1 MKTNILRWLF
11 LVVICITMISCQQ
24 TYDESINY
32 QATIVYQ
39 TKVVKIGGYEPKID
53 SITKI
58 EKIQIYDINKDDEI
72 IVNANTITT
81 YNGRQFI
88 TMIEIQSNNSNKT
101 NIVID
106 WFKEDLLEYDTNIQY
121 KIINTIVNLN

>member
-11 LVVICITMISCQQ
+11 LAVIGMTMISCQS
-24 TYDESINY
+24 TCDESINC

-39 TKVVKIGGYEPKID
+39 TKVVKIGGYEPKVD
-53 SITKI
+53 SVTKI

-72 IVNANTITT
+72 IANANTITT
-81 YNGRQFI
+81 CNRRQFI

-106 WFKEDLLEYDTNIQY
+106 WFKEGVLQYDSNIQY
-121 KIINTIVNLN
+121 KIINTRIDF

>member
-11 LVVICITMISCQQ
+11 LVVIGMTMISCQS
-24 TYDESINY
+24 TYNESINC

-39 TKVVKIGGYEPKID
+39 TKVVKIGGYEPKVD
-53 SITKI
+53 SVTKI
-58 EKIQIYDINKDDEI
+58 EKIQICDINKDDEI
-72 IVNANTITT
+72 IANANTITIC
-81 YNGRQFI
+81 NGRQFI

-106 WFKEDLLEYDTNIQY
+106 WFKEGVLQYDSNIQY
-121 KIINTIVNLN
+121 KIINTRIDF

>member
-1 MKTNILRWLF
+1 MKTNILKWLF
-11 LVVICITMISCQQ
+11 LAVICMAMISCQQ
-24 TYDESINY
+24 TYDEPINY

-53 SITKI
+53 SVTKI

-106 WFKEDLLEYDTNIQY
+106 WFKEGVLQYDSNIQY
-121 KIINTIVNLN
+121 KIINTRIDF